1 MIDREL
7 QRRLEQLQEEL
18 RRVGAPDEEER
29 EILRS
34 LSEEIDALL
43 SRDERHEQQ
52 YRGLAGRLR
61 DAAAKLEASHPR
73 ATLLMRGVIDSL
85 AYLGV

>member
-7 QRRLEQLQEEL
+7 HRRLEQLHEEL
-18 RRVGAPDEEER
+18 RRADAPDEEER
-29 EILRS
+29 ELFRS
-34 LSEEIDALL
+34 LSEEIGALL
-43 SRDERHEQQ
+43 SHDERHEQQ
-52 YRGLAGRLR
+52 YRGLVERLR
-61 DAAAKLEASHPR
+61 DAAARLEASHPR